1 LLASVLIFECVT
13 LPRSVHAQTASIQ
26 GQLISPASS
35 VSTALGTESPYLGS
49 VPTGMPTGT
58 VLQLSLSNALDRGL
72 KYNLGL
78 IESDVRTRTTRAQR
92 LRSLNE
98 LLPNV
103 SASVSQT
110 VEQVNLRALGLK
122 IPIAGFPT
130 IAGPFSV
137 QDARANI
144 SQKLFDWNSI
154 EKLRASDERI
164 KASQASYKSSRDL
177 VVLAVANAYLQVIA
191 DSSTIESQ

>member
-1 LLASVLIFECVT
+1 MPGNQQLDRRLRRALLASLLVFECVT

-49 VPTGMPTGT
+49 VPTEVPTAT
-58 VLQLSLSNALDRGL
+58 VLKLSLSDALDRGM

-78 IESDVRTRTTRAQR
+78 IESDVRTRTTRAAR
-92 LRSLNE
+92 LKDLNE
-98 LLPNV
+98 LLP
-103 SASVSQT
+103 SVNATIAQT

-130 IAGPFSV
+130 VVGPFGV
-137 QDARANI
+137 QDARGLGAGVPLHTNQYRGVFL
-144 SQKLFDWNSI
+144 SAARK
-154 EKLRASDERI
+154 K
-164 KASQASYKSSRDL
+164 
-177 VVLAVANAYLQVIA
+177 
-191 DSSTIESQ
+191 